1 MRPQFFSAPR
11 VARGILFFFHTPKP
25 MKKHI
30 LTAAVAAALVL
41 PAFAQNVAVV
51 NGQPVPKARLEALE
65 AQIKE
70 QAERMGHPAPKLDA
84 EKLREELIVREIYMQ
99 EVKRKGLEGSE
110 PVRRQLE
117 MMREQVLITALL
129 EDYKKNNPV
138 SDKEAKAEYDR
149 LVEKE
154 KPEAGAKEYKA
165 SHILV
170 EKEDEAKDIIAK
182 LKKGGKFD
190 EIAKKQSKDPGSG
203 ARGGDLGWASPKSY
217 VPEFSEAMQKLKK
230 GDMTEAPVKSQFGW
244 HIIRLD
250 DVRDAKAP
258 QLPPFDKVK
267 PQIVRHLEEQKLLA
281 WQQELRKNAKVE

>member
-1 MRPQFFSAPR
+1 
-11 VARGILFFFHTPKP
+11 

-30 LTAAVAAALVL
+30 LTAAIAAALAL
-41 PAFAQNVAVV
+41 PALAQNLAVV
-51 NGQPVPKARLEALE
+51 NGQAVPKARLDRLE

-70 QAERMGHPAPKLDA
+70 QAERMGRPAPQLDQ
-84 EKLREELIVREIYMQ
+84 EKLREDIIMREIYMQ

-110 PVRRQLE
+110 QARTQLE
-117 MMREQVLITALL
+117 MMRENVLIGLL
-129 EDYKKNNPV
+129 FDDYQKNNPV

-170 EKEDEAKDIIAK
+170 EKEEEAKDIIAK

-230 GDMTEAPVKSQFGW
+230 GGLTQAPVKSQFGW

-258 QLPPFDKVK
+258 ELPPFDRVK
-267 PQIVRHLEEQKLLA
+267 PQIVRHLQEQKLQA

>member
-1 MRPQFFSAPR
+1 
-11 VARGILFFFHTPKP
+11 
-25 MKKHI
+25 MKKHLFTVAI
-30 LTAAVAAALVL
+30 TAALAL

-51 NGQPVPKARLEALE
+51 NGQAVPKARLEALE
-65 AQIKE
+65 AQIKA
-70 QAERMGHPAPKLDA
+70 QAERMGHPAPKLDS
-84 EKLREELIVREIYMQ
+84 EKLREELITREIYMQ
-99 EVKRKGLEGSE
+99 EVKRKGLEGTPE
-110 PVRRQLE
+110 TRAQLE
-117 MMREQVLITALL
+117 MMREQVLITALFD
-129 EDYKKNNPV
+129 DYKKNNKV
-138 SDKEAKAEYDR
+138 TEKEARAEYDR

-154 KPEAGAKEYKA
+154 KPEAGAKEYKT

-170 EKEDEAKDIIAK
+170 EKEEEAKDIIAK

-230 GDMTEAPVKSQFGW
+230 GGLTDAPVKSQFGW

-258 QLPPFDKVK
+258 ELPPFDKVK
-267 PQIVRHLEEQKLLA
+267 PQIVRHLEEKKLQA

>member
-1 MRPQFFSAPR
+1 
-11 VARGILFFFHTPKP
+11 

-30 LTAAVAAALVL
+30 LTAAVAAALAL
-41 PAFAQNVAVV
+41 PAFAQNIAVV

-65 AQIKE
+65 AQIKA

-84 EKLREELIVREIYMQ
+84 EKLREEAIVREIYMQ
-99 EVKRKGLEGSE
+99 EAKRKGLEGSE
-110 PVRRQLE
+110 QVRQQLE
-117 MMREQVLITALL
+117 MMREQVLIVALFD
-129 EDYKKNNPV
+129 DYKKNNPV
-138 SDKEAKAEYDR
+138 TDKEAKDEYDR

-170 EKEDEAKDIIAK
+170 EKEEEAKDIIAQ

-217 VPEFSEAMQKLKK
+217 VPEFSDAMQKLKK
-230 GDMTEAPVKSQFGW
+230 GGLTDAPVKSQFGW

-258 QLPPFDKVK
+258 ELPPFEKIK
-267 PQIVRHLEEQKLLA
+267 PQIVRHLEEKKLQA
-281 WQQELRKNAKVE
+281 WQQELRQKAKVE